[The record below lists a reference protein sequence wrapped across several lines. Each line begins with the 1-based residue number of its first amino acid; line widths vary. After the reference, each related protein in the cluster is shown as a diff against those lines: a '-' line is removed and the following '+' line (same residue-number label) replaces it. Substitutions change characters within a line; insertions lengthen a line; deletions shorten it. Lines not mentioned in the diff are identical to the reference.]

1 MTDGALERSAPRT
14 VAGYRVARATDTRLL
29 ESRLSDDRAFAAYA
43 LGHLEPELMPL
54 TEFWVADGPGGSAVV
69 MHSRAL
75 GYVSVTAGDPG
86 GVAAIL
92 RLHPGHRAGYLSTG
106 SPEHVEAIARTHE
119 VADTLTMQRMSVSPF
134 GFADVTGEVRRLRG
148 QDAPRI
154 NALYALDGGPS
165 RYGPETIERAI
176 YYGAMDGD
184 RLVAVA
190 GTHIVSPHQSI
201 AVVGNVF
208 THPAYRGRGLATLV
222 TGAVTREL
230 LGRGCSE
237 VVLTVAPEN
246 APAVAAY
253 TRLGYRRGS
262 AVVEARLQRRDLV
275 GLGPWWR
282 RLRARRNGRAYGP
295 EIEWISSGAP
305 EDR

>member
-1 MTDGALERSAPRT
+1 MTDAFQRSATRTATGFRIARADDARALEA
-14 VAGYRVARATDTRLL
+14 
-29 ESRLSDDRAFAAYA
+29 RLSDDRTYSAYA
-43 LGHLEPELMPL
+43 LGHLEPELL
-54 TEFWVADGPGGSAVV
+54 EQTEFWTADGPTGSGTV

-75 GYVSVTAGDPG
+75 GYVTVTIGDADAVG
-86 GVAAIL
+86 AIL

-106 SPEHVEAIARTHE
+106 APEHVEVVARTHE
-119 VADTLTMQRMSVSPF
+119 MGETLSMERMSVTAF
-134 GFADVTGEVRRLRG
+134 GFADPGAVVRRLRG
-148 QDAPRI
+148 HDVSRI

-165 RYGPETIERAI
+165 RYGAETIERAI

-184 RLVAVA
+184 RLIAVA

-208 THPAYRGRGLATLV
+208 THPAYRGRGLATGV

-230 LGRGCSE
+230 LARGCSE

-262 AVVEARLQRRDLV
+262 PVVEARLQRRDI
-275 GLGPWWR
+275 GIGPWWR
-282 RLRARRNGRAYGP
+282 RLRARRLGRSYGP
-295 EIEWISSGAP
+295 EIEWTRGTAS
-305 EDR
+305 EENR